1 MQNDQ
6 IITNGMKKIYSTVM
20 MLAMMVAALSF
31 TACGGDDDEV
41 DNGGGSNTALTI
53 TVDGQE
59 HNYSSGYLEYM
70 DLLGTW
76 ETSSVG
82 NFLSIGVPSLV
93 SEFRI
98 YYPKDTNPSSYFKV
112 GYDTF
117 EDDATEICLSGGSRH
132 NCSYVKGSAKVTKND
147 GKNLT
152 VKFSK
157 YTFTWN
163 SGGREIIFDGTL
175 NFVLYY

>member
-1 MQNDQ
+1 
-6 IITNGMKKIYSTVM
+6 MKKLYSTIM
-20 MLAMMVAALSF
+20 MLAMMVAALGVAS
-31 TACGGDDDEV
+31 CGGDDDEI
-41 DNGGGSNTALTI
+41 DNGGGSNTVYTI
-53 TVDGQE
+53 TVDGKA
-59 HNYSSGYLEYM
+59 HNYNSEYLDYM

-76 ETSSVG
+76 ESLSNS
-82 NFLSIGVPSLV
+82 NFLSLGVPSLA

-98 YYPKDTNPSSYFKV
+98 YYPMNTNPSSYFNV

-117 EDDATEICLSGGSRH
+117 ENDATEICLSGGSRH
-132 NCSYVKGSAKVTKND
+132 DCSYVKGSAKVTKND

-163 SGGREIIFDGTL
+163 GGGREIIFDGTL
-175 NFVLYY
+175 NILLYY

>member
-1 MQNDQ
+1 MEKYRLT
-6 IITNGMKKIYSTVM
+6 IA

-41 DNGGGSNTALTI
+41 DNGSGSNTVFTI
-53 TVDGQE
+53 TVDGKE
-59 HNYSSGYLEYM
+59 HNYNSGYLEYM

-76 ETSSVG
+76 ESLSNS
-82 NFLSIGVPSLV
+82 NFLSIGVPSLL

-98 YYPKDTNPSSYFKV
+98 YYPMNTNPSSYFKV
-112 GYDTF
+112 GYDSF
-117 EDDATEICLSGGSRH
+117 ENDATEICLSGGSRY

-163 SGGREIIFDGTL
+163 GGGREIIFDGTL
-175 NFVLYY
+175 NILLYY

>member
-1 MQNDQ
+1 
-6 IITNGMKKIYSTVM
+6 MKKLYSTVM

-59 HNYSSGYLEYM
+59 HNYSSGYLESM

-76 ETSSVG
+76 ESSSVG
-82 NFLSIGVPSLV
+82 DFISIGVPSLV

-98 YYPKDTNPSSYFKV
+98 YYPKNTNPSSFFKV

-132 NCSYVKGSAKVTKND
+132 NCSYVSGSATVIKND
-147 GKNLT
+147 GKNMI
-152 VKFSK
+152 VKFSN

-163 SGGREIIFDGTL
+163 KGGREIMFDGTL
-175 NFVLYY
+175 NIVFYY